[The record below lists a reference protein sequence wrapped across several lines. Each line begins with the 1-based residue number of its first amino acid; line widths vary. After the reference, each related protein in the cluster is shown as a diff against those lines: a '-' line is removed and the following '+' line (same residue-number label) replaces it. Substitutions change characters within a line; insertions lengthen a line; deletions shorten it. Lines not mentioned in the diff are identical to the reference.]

1 MTLQGLTYHHTDDNH
16 MIRVID
22 NIAKGITYSQFRSF
36 ADGLSFSMADWSS
49 FLHLSERSFQRY
61 EKEDRS
67 FDILQS
73 QQIVEIVLLF
83 SHGNEI
89 FDTEEDFIFWLGQKN
104 LALGNITPKELMS
117 TSFGINMIHDL
128 LTRIEHGVL
137 A

>member
-16 MIRVID
+16 MFSVID
-22 NIAKGITYSQFRSF
+22 NIAKGIAYKQFKSF
-36 ADGLSFSMADWSS
+36 ADRLSFSIADWSA

-61 EKEDRS
+61 EREERS
-67 FDILQS
+67 FDTLQS
-73 QQIVEIVLLF
+73 QQIVEIALLF

-89 FDTEEDFIFWLGQKN
+89 FDTEEDFVYWLSHKN

-117 TSFGINMIHDL
+117 TSFGINMIHDE